1 MGPSDM
7 GQVIAL
13 ASLALALVTVA
24 MTTRRDRVAERERA
38 SRRVAEQQVMGDK
51 LDSIS
56 ELSRETRDTVRE
68 VNRQLADH
76 SRELARIEQ
85 QVGEHDR
92 RLLANE
98 QQDAKQDRRLSAMEG
113 RCDARYGVGGTE

>member
-1 MGPSDM
+1 M

-24 MTTRRDRVAERERA
+24 LTARRDRSAERERA
-38 SRRVAEQQVMGDK
+38 ARRVAEQQVMGDK
-51 LDSIS
+51 LDGIG

-98 QQDAKQDRRLSAMEG
+98 QQDAKQDRRLSVIEG
-113 RCDARYGVGGTE
+113 RCDTRYGVGGTE

>member
-24 MTTRRDRVAERERA
+24 LTARRDRSAERERA
-38 SRRVAEQQVMGDK
+38 ARRVAEQQVMTDK

-92 RLLANE
+92 RL
-98 QQDAKQDRRLSAMEG
+98 SVIEG